1 MTSTPAALPYPSEI
15 DSRPR
20 HGPAGRPPSGE
31 RTTSSR
37 HEEHPSFPGIEEP
50 GVGILAGRGGIS
62 TGPADHAA
70 PGQPGLADRT
80 GLGEPTDADLAD
92 PVAGADHAGAAGTAG
107 TAAAAG
113 RLRTRPAGRAPGGPG
128 GHRAATRGPRRR
140 ARGAASAAPAEP
152 AAVGSAGRGH
162 GSPRG
167 VWRADLEASV
177 VVFLVA
183 LPLSLGI
190 AVASGAPVV
199 AGIIAAVV
207 GGIVAGALGGVPLQV
222 SGPAAGLTAVVAEIV
237 LTHGWRVACFVTA
250 AAGVV
255 QVLLG
260 LSRVARA
267 ALAISPAVVHGM
279 LAGIGLTIVIGQLH
293 VVLGGTAGSSA
304 WDNLVV
310 LPGELA
316 SPAVPAAALLGLI
329 TIVLTVL
336 WPRLPRPVSAVPAPL
351 AAVSAATVVSLPFD
365 VPRVSLPDNL
375 LGAIALPELPT
386 GGAWGAVVL
395 SVLTVAL
402 VASIE
407 SLLSAVAVEAMHSGP
422 RGDLDRELLGQGAAN
437 TLSGLLGGLPVTGV
451 IVRSSTNVQA
461 GARSRRSAILH
472 GLWMAGFAL
481 LLAPVVVRIPLA
493 VLAGLLVVIGIRLVD
508 LAHIRAIARHGELA
522 IYLTTVLGVVL
533 LNLLEGVLLG
543 IATALLLALRRTLVA
558 PVHVHPPTT
567 PGSPW
572 RVVVE
577 GALTFLSL
585 PRLSRRLAEVPP
597 GAPVR
602 LDLATDYLDH
612 GAHSML
618 DGWIAERHRAGA
630 AVTVDPVGTGPLAL
644 PSGPVGPQQG
654 GFLSSLLGV
663 RPGGRHARAQPP
675 RWLAPWSSWQHGQDH
690 DRRHLLNGVDEF
702 HHRTAPMIEPYLT
715 ELTAG
720 QSPSTLFITCSDSR
734 LVPNVITSSGPGD
747 LFTVRTPGAFVP
759 GPQTVGD
766 STLAAIEYAVAVL
779 GVRTIAVCGHSGC
792 GAVNALF
799 DRDALGAVPGAES
812 LRNLR
817 AWLRHGE
824 PAVARAE
831 RAAGGL
837 PADADELSRISVA
850 QQLVAL
856 RELSVVRRAEAAGRL
871 HLVGMWFDIATARAI
886 VLDEAT
892 DRFEVPSVS
901 LAPALESGQRLAD
914 ATGS

>member
-1 MTSTPAALPYPSEI
+1 MHAEHHEPRSRPPSVTPFPTALPYPSET
-15 DSRPR
+15 
-20 HGPAGRPPSGE
+20 A
-31 RTTSSR
+31 T
-37 HEEHPSFPGIEEP
+37 
-50 GVGILAGRGGIS
+50 GVGTAV
-62 TGPADHAA
+62 
-70 PGQPGLADRT
+70 
-80 GLGEPTDADLAD
+80 PTE
-92 PVAGADHAGAAGTAG
+92 T
-107 TAAAAG
+107 
-113 RLRTRPAGRAPGGPG
+113 
-128 GHRAATRGPRRR
+128 GPRRALPRAPWRR
-140 ARGAASAAPAEP
+140 ARRGAGAPDPTPDSADP
-152 AAVGSAGRGH
+152 AAGPTDDPTGDSAGGPTD
-162 GSPRG
+162 GAPRG
-167 VWRADLEASV
+167 VWRHDLEASV

-207 GGIVAGALGGVPLQV
+207 GGVVAGALGGVPLQV

-237 LTHGWRVACFVTA
+237 ITHGWRVACFVTA

-255 QVLLG
+255 QILFG

-279 LAGIGLTIVIGQLH
+279 LAGIGLTIVIGQVH
-293 VVLGGTAGSSA
+293 VVLGGTAGSAA

-329 TIVLTVL
+329 TIALTVL
-336 WPRLPRPVSAVPAPL
+336 WPRLPRPLSAVPAPL
-351 AAVSAATVVSLPFD
+351 AAVSAATVASLAFD
-365 VPRVSLPDNL
+365 VPRVALPDDL
-375 LGAIALPELPT
+375 LGAIALPAVPASGE
-386 GGAWGAVVL
+386 WGAVAL
-395 SVLTVAL
+395 AVLTVAL

-437 TLSGLLGGLPVTGV
+437 TVSGLLGGLPVTGV
-451 IVRSSTNVQA
+451 IVRSSTNVRA

-481 LLAPVVVRIPLA
+481 LMAPLVGKIPLA
-493 VLAGLLVVIGIRLVD
+493 VLAGLLVVIGLRLVD

-522 IYLTTVLGVVL
+522 IYLTTVIGVVL
-533 LNLLEGVLLG
+533 LNLLEGVLIG

-558 PVHVHPPTT
+558 PVNVHPPTG

-585 PRLSRRLAEVPP
+585 PRLARRLAEVPP

-602 LDLATDYLDH
+602 LDLAVDYLDH
-612 GAHSML
+612 GAHKML
-618 DGWIAERHRAGA
+618 DDWIAERLRAGVT
-630 AVTVDPVGTGPLAL
+630 VTVDPVGYVPMAL
-644 PSGPVGPQQG
+644 PSAPTRPRNQRV
-654 GFLSSLLGV
+654 LANLLGG
-663 RPGGRHARAQPP
+663 RSGRHHARPPRTP
-675 RWLAPWSSWQHGQDH
+675 RWLAPWSSWQHDQLH
-690 DRRHLLNGVDEF
+690 DQQRLLNGVDEF
-702 HHRTAPMIEPYLT
+702 HRRTAPMLEPYLT
-715 ELTAG
+715 ELQAG
-720 QSPSTLFITCSDSR
+720 QRPSTLFITCSDSR

-759 GPQTVGD
+759 GPHAVGD
-766 STLAAIEYAVAVL
+766 STLAAIEYAVEIL

-799 DRDALGAVPGAES
+799 TRSEHSHDPDHGKGHGSGRGPAP
-812 LRNLR
+812 LRHLE

-824 PAVARAE
+824 PALARAE
-831 RAAGGL
+831 RETGGL

-856 RELSVVRRAEAAGRL
+856 RGLSVVRRAEAAGQL

-892 DRFEVPSVS
+892 DRFEIPPGS
-901 LAPALESGQRLAD
+901 LLPALESGQRLAD
-914 ATGS
+914 AVGH